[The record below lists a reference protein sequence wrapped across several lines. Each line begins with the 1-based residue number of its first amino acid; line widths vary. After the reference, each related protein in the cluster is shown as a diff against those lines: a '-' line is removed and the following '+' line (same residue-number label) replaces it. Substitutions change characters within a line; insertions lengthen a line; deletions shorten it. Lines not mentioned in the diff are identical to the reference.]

1 MKDRIVEHP
10 NRYSLEP
17 VDAAE
22 GVVDLI
28 PFPGYVTEPGTPLN
42 KGTLL
47 SDETAAALGLAGDPT
62 VDEALNA
69 IGGALALGVQIAT
82 GSYVGTGTFGES
94 NPNVLTFDFEP
105 YAVFV
110 FSDNYQ
116 VAETFQETA
125 WSSGGWRSVFSF
137 SLISFFRGG
146 SSVEVAAMRPK
157 DLNGNLGQTI
167 TNMPYTMEG
176 NTVSWKYTNTYGSD
190 SLKARVQL
198 NVSGTAYHYIAIG
211 KGGGL

>member
-110 FSDNYQ
+110 FQDSYVPVRVSSSLVVYSNTFVCFLKGGASVKVASGTRIPGIGGNPSYVSDTT
-116 VAETFQETA
+116 AE
-125 WSSGGWRSVFSF
+125 
-137 SLISFFRGG
+137 
-146 SSVEVAAMRPK
+146 
-157 DLNGNLGQTI
+157 
-167 TNMPYTMEG
+167 MPYTISG
-176 NTVSWKYTNTYGSD
+176 KTISWYNTGSNENNLGPT
-190 SLKARVQL
+190 SQM
-198 NVSGTAYHYIAIG
+198 NISGTTYHYMAIG
-211 KGGGL
+211 RGSAA

>member
-69 IGGALALGVQIAT
+69 IGGALAVGGQI
-82 GSYVGTGTFGES
+82 
-94 NPNVLTFDFEP
+94 VL
-105 YAVFV
+105 
-110 FSDNYQ
+110 Q
-116 VAETFQETA
+116 Q
-125 WSSGGWRSVFSF
+125 
-137 SLISFFRGG
+137 
-146 SSVEVAAMRPK
+146 RP
-157 DLNGNLGQTI
+157 L
-167 TNMPYTMEG
+167 
-176 NTVSWKYTNTYGSD
+176 
-190 SLKARVQL
+190 
-198 NVSGTAYHYIAIG
+198 
-211 KGGGL
+211 GGLFLGAAGDVDRL